1 VNRPG
6 GRARP
11 LSDAPV
17 ARWRSSRPPSSEDEP
32 VRRLAP
38 AGTWR
43 VNPPGRGDRFESG
56 SAFTRWDS
64 SSPLSALEDARP
76 APQRGLNPRDG

>member
-17 ARWRSSRPPSSEDEP
+17 ARWRSSRPPSSIS
-32 VRRLAP
+32 RLFTP
-38 AGTWR
+38 GGQPTWR

>member
-38 AGTWR
+38 AGNR
-43 VNPPGRGDRFESG
+43 AAVRAVAFESPVFLHLP
-56 SAFTRWDS
+56 SVHTRRES
-64 SSPLSALEDARP
+64 RLGE
-76 APQRGLNPRDG
+76 